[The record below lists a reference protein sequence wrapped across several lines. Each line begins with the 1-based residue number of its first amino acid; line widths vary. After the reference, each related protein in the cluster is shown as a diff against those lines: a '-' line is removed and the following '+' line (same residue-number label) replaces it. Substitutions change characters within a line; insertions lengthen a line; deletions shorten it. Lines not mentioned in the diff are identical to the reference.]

1 VAREMMAN
9 GASTI
14 INAATATSQIE
25 LPTKD
30 ACRLQA
36 GRAEISIARDLL
48 GCGNR
53 IRLGRQIVEVWA
65 IGIKEDRLGIRNNC
79 TSYLQSFRA
88 KWFTPLGSSLGQSAL
103 SECRHMT
110 LRRSHR
116 RLLR

>member
-1 VAREMMAN
+1 MASEMMAN

-36 GRAEISIARDLL
+36 GCAALSIARDLL

-53 IRLGRQIVEVWA
+53 IRLGRQIVEGWA
-65 IGIKEDRLGIRNNC
+65 IGIR
-79 TSYLQSFRA
+79 
-88 KWFTPLGSSLGQSAL
+88 GSARYTQ
-103 SECRHMT
+103 
-110 LRRSHR
+110 
-116 RLLR
+116 